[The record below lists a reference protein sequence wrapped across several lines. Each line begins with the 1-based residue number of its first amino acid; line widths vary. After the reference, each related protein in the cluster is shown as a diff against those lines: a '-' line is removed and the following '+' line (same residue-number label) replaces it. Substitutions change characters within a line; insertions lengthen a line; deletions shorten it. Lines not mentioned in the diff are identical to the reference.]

1 MIKNQTTFI
10 LLAIMLLSCD
20 TDDHVRTY
28 RLPKIKT
35 SKNPHQIKDVKI
47 KPSGFTWKKPDSWIP
62 SRSSSMRLAS
72 FEIPYSGGVGELS
85 IIQLGG
91 EGGGLEANVNRWR
104 GQIGLG
110 PLSRLEIEAEAENGV
125 SELGNY
131 QLFRLINLEKKE
143 SAFLA
148 AIFPLES
155 SALFI
160 KLIASADGIVDLE
173 KDFKAFCS
181 SMKRD
186 NRNQ

>member
-1 MIKNQTTFI
+1 
-10 LLAIMLLSCD
+10 
-20 TDDHVRTY
+20 
-28 RLPKIKT
+28 
-35 SKNPHQIKDVKI
+35 
-47 KPSGFTWKKPDSWIP
+47 
-62 SRSSSMRLAS
+62 MRLVS

-110 PLSRLEIEAEAENGV
+110 PLSRFENEAEAENGV
-125 SELGNY
+125 SEIGNY
-131 QLFRLINLEKKE
+131 QFFRLITLATQE

-148 AIFPLES
+148 AIFPLAS

-160 KLIASADGIVDLE
+160 KLIATADGLLDLE
-173 KDFKAFCS
+173 KDFKAVCYS
-181 SMKRD
+181 LKGD

>member
-35 SKNPHQIKDVKI
+35 SKNPHQIKDVTI

-62 SRSSSMRLAS
+62 SRGSSMRLAS
-72 FEIPYSGGVGELS
+72 FEIPCSGGVGELS

-110 PLSRLEIEAEAENGV
+110 PLSRLEIEAEAETG
-125 SELGNY
+125 
-131 QLFRLINLEKKE
+131 
-143 SAFLA
+143 
-148 AIFPLES
+148 
-155 SALFI
+155 
-160 KLIASADGIVDLE
+160 
-173 KDFKAFCS
+173 
-181 SMKRD
+181 
-186 NRNQ
+186 